1 MEERHLRLPV
11 QFSGFLSGAEM
22 PRCRQSGESIA
33 QHLQMLLTTKPGE
46 NRFDTA
52 YGCAIWDLDF
62 ELIMSEGTW
71 KEQFRLAVIESIT
84 AYEPRIEGVVVEIDL
99 NAIERYGRKGQPD
112 IKRRAQVFLKARIK
126 ETGEPFSFK
135 TELMLS
141 PLSVE

>member
-1 MEERHLRLPV
+1 MDERHLCLPV
-11 QFSGFLSGAEM
+11 QFNSFLSGAEM
-22 PRCRQSGESIA
+22 PRCRQNGESIA
-33 QHLQMLLTTKPGE
+33 QHLQMLLTTKTGE

-52 YGCAIWDLDF
+52 YGCSIWDLDF

-71 KEQFRLAVIESIT
+71 KEQFRLAVIESVMN
-84 AYEPRIEGVVVEIDL
+84 YEPRIENVFVEIDL
-99 NAIERYGRKGQPD
+99 NAIERYGLKGQPD
-112 IKRRAQVFLKARIK
+112 IKRRAQVFIRARIA